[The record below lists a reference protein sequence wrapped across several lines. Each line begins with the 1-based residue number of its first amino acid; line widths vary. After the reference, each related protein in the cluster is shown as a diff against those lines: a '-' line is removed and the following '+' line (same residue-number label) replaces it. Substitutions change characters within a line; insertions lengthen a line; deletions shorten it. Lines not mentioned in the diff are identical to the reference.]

1 MELHI
6 MKGHSEVLT
15 VFCIVGL
22 FAAAVVPASVSAS
35 EQEQEQEQAVDI
47 VEDTGDTISLSNGTV
62 IEHHPCPGQ
71 YVVIWPSSP
80 GDKGVCVPYPE
91 GCPDPDRVPKCPG
104 YGDIKPIE
112 EPPAAD
118 VVQEPT
124 DEEPPPDKQE
134 QSESDDSPPP
144 PPPREELAE

>member
-35 EQEQEQEQAVDI
+35 EQEQEQAVDI

-80 GDKGVCVPYPE
+80 GDKGVCVPYPK

-104 YGDIKPIE
+104 YGDFKPIE
-112 EPPAAD
+112 EPP
-118 VVQEPT
+118 P
-124 DEEPPPDKQE
+124 DEQE

-144 PPPREELAE
+144 PPPPREELAE